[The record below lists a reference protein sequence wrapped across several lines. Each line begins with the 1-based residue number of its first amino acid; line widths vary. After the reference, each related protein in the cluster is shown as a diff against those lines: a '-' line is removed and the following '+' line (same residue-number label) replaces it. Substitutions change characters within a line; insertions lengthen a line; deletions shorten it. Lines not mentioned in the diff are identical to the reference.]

1 MLLSL
6 SLSAAAAAKSLSFT
20 DRLILWLHIAF
31 VIFTIGPVTVAIM
44 STPRYI
50 RARNLNVV
58 RYLYRTTRIF
68 VLISLGVLVF
78 GIVLAQQLNDFAKPW
93 LTISMTLFV
102 VAIVLLAIVLRDQR
116 KAIGALETAEAADA
130 LPPGATL
137 APVTGAAAAPVTG
150 AAAAP
155 VTGAAAVPAPGA
167 AGAPV
172 PDASPEAA
180 DDAHAAGQPEPTPAA
195 AVAQARHVATVER
208 GRITTLGA
216 VVAVDWLVI
225 LVLMVWH

>member
-6 SLSAAAAAKSLSFT
+6 SLSAAAAARSLSFT
-20 DRLILWLHIAF
+20 DKLVIWLHIAF

-50 RARNLNVV
+50 RARNLTVV

-78 GIVLAQQLNDFAKPW
+78 GIVAAQQLDDFAKPW
-93 LTISMTLFV
+93 LTISLTLFV
-102 VAIVLLAIVLRDQR
+102 VAIVLLVLVLRDQR
-116 KAIGALETAEAADA
+116 KSIGALETAEAADA

-137 APVTGAAAAPVTG
+137 APVTQAPVTQ
-150 AAAAP
+150 AP
-155 VTGAAAVPAPGA
+155 GGA
-167 AGAPV
+167 AGVPV
-172 PDASPEAA
+172 ADSSPEAL
-180 DDAHAAGQPEPTPAA
+180 DDATAAGQPVA
-195 AVAQARHVATVER
+195 AVAAAGGQVRQVATVER

-216 VVAVDWLVI
+216 IVAVDWLVI
-225 LVLMVWH
+225 LILMVWR

>member
-50 RARNLNVV
+50 RTRNLVVV

-102 VAIVLLAIVLRDQR
+102 VAIVLLVIVLRDQR
-116 KAIGALETAEAADA
+116 KSISALETAEAAEA

-137 APVTGAAAAPVTG
+137 APVTQ
-150 AAAAP
+150 
-155 VTGAAAVPAPGA
+155 A
-167 AGAPV
+167 AGAPAL
-172 PDASPEAA
+172 DTSPEAA
-180 DDAHAAGQPEPTPAA
+180 DDAHAAGQPAPAPAA
-195 AVAQARHVATVER
+195 AQARHVATVER

-225 LVLMVWH
+225 LVLMIWH

>member
-31 VIFTIGPVTVAIM
+31 VIFTIGPLTVAIM

-50 RARNLNVV
+50 RARNLTVV

-102 VAIVLLAIVLRDQR
+102 VAIVLLVIVLRDQR
-116 KAIGALETAEAADA
+116 KSIGALETAEAADA

-137 APVTGAAAAPVTG
+137 APVTGAAAA
-150 AAAAP
+150 AP
-155 VTGAAAVPAPGA
+155 VTGGA
-167 AGAPV
+167 GEPV
-172 PDASPEAA
+172 PTLDASPEAA
-180 DDAHAAGQPEPTPAA
+180 DSAHAAGQPDPTPTAA
-195 AVAQARHVATVER
+195 AAQARHVATVER

-225 LVLMVWH
+225 LVLMIWH

>member
-6 SLSAAAAAKSLSFT
+6 SMSAAAAVKSLSFT

-31 VIFTIGPVTVAIM
+31 VIFTIGPVTAAIM

-50 RARNLNVV
+50 RARNLIVV

-78 GIVLAQQLNDFAKPW
+78 GIVLAQQLHDFAKPW

-102 VAIVLLAIVLRDQR
+102 VALVLLIIVLRDQR
-116 KAIGALETAEAADA
+116 KAITAMETAEAADT
-130 LPPGATL
+130 LPPGATM
-137 APVTGAAAAPVTG
+137 APAAAAGGPQAP
-150 AAAAP
+150 AA
-155 VTGAAAVPAPGA
+155 
-167 AGAPV
+167 
-172 PDASPEAA
+172 DASPEAV
-180 DDAHAAGQPEPTPAA
+180 DDAAAAGQPAPAQPAA
-195 AVAQARHVATVER
+195 AALSRHVATVER

-216 VVAVDWLVI
+216 VVTADWLII
-225 LVLMVWH
+225 LVLMVWR

>member
-6 SLSAAAAAKSLSFT
+6 SLSAAAAVKSLSFT
-20 DRLILWLHIAF
+20 DRLVLWLHIAF

-50 RARNLNVV
+50 RARNLIVV

-102 VAIVLLAIVLRDQR
+102 VAIVLLVLVLRDQR
-116 KAIGALETAEAADA
+116 KSITALETAEAADA
-130 LPPGATL
+130 LPPGATM
-137 APVTGAAAAPVTG
+137 AAAAAASP
-150 AAAAP
+150 AAA
-155 VTGAAAVPAPGA
+155 GVPAA
-167 AGAPV
+167 
-172 PDASPEAA
+172 DASPEAV
-180 DDAHAAGQPEPTPAA
+180 DDATAAGQPEPTQPV
-195 AVAQARHVATVER
+195 AVAQARQVATVER

-216 VVAVDWLVI
+216 VVTIDWLII
-225 LVLMVWH
+225 LILMVWR

>member
-1 MLLSL
+1 MFLSL
-6 SLSAAAAAKSLSFT
+6 SLAAAAAAKSPSFT
-20 DRLILWLHIAF
+20 DKLILWLHIAF
-31 VIFTIGPVTVAIM
+31 AIFTIGPVTVAIM

-50 RARNLNVV
+50 RARNLIVV

-102 VAIVLLAIVLRDQR
+102 VAIVLLVIVLRDQR
-116 KAIGALETAEAADA
+116 KSISALETAEAAA
-130 LPPGATL
+130 APPAGATL
-137 APVTGAAAAPVTG
+137 APV
-150 AAAAP
+150 
-155 VTGAAAVPAPGA
+155 
-167 AGAPV
+167 AGAPA
-172 PDASPEAA
+172 PALDTSPEAA
-180 DDAHAAGQPEPTPAA
+180 DDAHAAGQPATA
-195 AVAQARHVATVER
+195 AVTQARHVATVER

>member
-6 SLSAAAAAKSLSFT
+6 SMSAAAAVKSLSFT

-31 VIFTIGPVTVAIM
+31 VIFTIGPVTAAIM

-50 RARNLNVV
+50 RARNLIVV

-78 GIVLAQQLNDFAKPW
+78 GIVLAQQLDDFAKPW

-102 VAIVLLAIVLRDQR
+102 VALVLLIIVLRDQR
-116 KAIGALETAEAADA
+116 KAITAMETAEAADT
-130 LPPGATL
+130 LPPGATM
-137 APVTGAAAAPVTG
+137 APAAAAAGPQ
-150 AAAAP
+150 AP
-155 VTGAAAVPAPGA
+155 AT
-167 AGAPV
+167 
-172 PDASPEAA
+172 DASPEAV
-180 DDAHAAGQPEPTPAA
+180 DDATAAGQPAA
-195 AVAQARHVATVER
+195 AQPDAAALSRHVATVER

-216 VVAVDWLVI
+216 VITADWLII
-225 LVLMVWH
+225 LVLMVWR

>member
-1 MLLSL
+1 
-6 SLSAAAAAKSLSFT
+6 
-20 DRLILWLHIAF
+20 
-31 VIFTIGPVTVAIM
+31 M

-50 RARNLNVV
+50 RARNLTVV

-102 VAIVLLAIVLRDQR
+102 VAIVLLVIVLRDQR
-116 KAIGALETAEAADA
+116 KSIGALETAEAADA

-137 APVTGAAAAPVTG
+137 APVTGAAGGP
-150 AAAAP
+150 
-155 VTGAAAVPAPGA
+155 PAL
-167 AGAPV
+167 
-172 PDASPEAA
+172 DASPEAA
-180 DDAHAAGQPEPTPAA
+180 DDAHAAGQPEPTPVAA
-195 AVAQARHVATVER
+195 TAQARHVATVER

>member
-31 VIFTIGPVTVAIM
+31 VIFTIGPLTVAIM

-50 RARNLNVV
+50 RARNLTVV

-68 VLISLGVLVF
+68 VLISLFVLVF

-102 VAIVLLAIVLRDQR
+102 VAIVLLVIVLRDQR
-116 KAIGALETAEAADA
+116 KSIGALETAEAADA

-137 APVTGAAAAPVTG
+137 AAVT
-150 AAAAP
+150 
-155 VTGAAAVPAPGA
+155 GA

-172 PDASPEAA
+172 TGPAGAAVTEPAGAAVTEPAGAPALDASPEAA
-180 DDAHAAGQPEPTPAA
+180 GDAHASGQPAGVAA
-195 AVAQARHVATVER
+195 GAQARHVATVER

-225 LVLMVWH
+225 LVLMIWH

>member
-1 MLLSL
+1 MLPSLTLSL
-6 SLSAAAAAKSLSFT
+6 GAAAAAATSLSFG

-31 VIFTIGPVTVAIM
+31 AIFTIGPVTVAIM

-50 RARNLNVV
+50 RARNLTVV

-78 GIVLAQQLNDFAKPW
+78 GVVLAQQLDDFAKPW
-93 LTISMTLFV
+93 LSIAMTLFV
-102 VAIVLLAIVLRDQR
+102 VAIVLLVIVLRDQR
-116 KAIGALETAEAADA
+116 KSISALETAEAADA

-137 APVTGAAAAPVTG
+137 TPVAA
-150 AAAAP
+150 
-155 VTGAAAVPAPGA
+155 A
-167 AGAPV
+167 AGAPAL
-172 PDASPEAA
+172 DMSPEALDA
-180 DDAHAAGQPEPTPAA
+180 AHAAGQPEPAPQVAA
-195 AVAQARHVATVER
+195 AQARHVATVER
-208 GRITTLGA
+208 GRIATLGA

>member
-6 SLSAAAAAKSLSFT
+6 SLAAAAAAKSLSFT
-20 DRLILWLHIAF
+20 DKLILWLHIAF
-31 VIFTIGPVTVAIM
+31 AIFTIGPVTVAIM

-50 RARNLNVV
+50 RARNLIVV

-68 VLISLGVLVF
+68 VLIALGVLVF

-102 VAIVLLAIVLRDQR
+102 VALVLLVIVLRDQR
-116 KAIGALETAEAADA
+116 KSIGALETAEAADA

-137 APVTGAAAAPVTG
+137 APVAGAA
-150 AAAAP
+150 
-155 VTGAAAVPAPGA
+155 PAPA
-167 AGAPV
+167 L
-172 PDASPEAA
+172 DASPEAL
-180 DDAHAAGQPEPTPAA
+180 DDAHAAGQPAPAA
-195 AVAQARHVATVER
+195 TAAVTQARHVATVER
-208 GRITTLGA
+208 GRITTIGA

>member
-6 SLSAAAAAKSLSFT
+6 SLSATAAARSLSFT
-20 DRLILWLHIAF
+20 DKLVIWLHIAF

-50 RARNLNVV
+50 RARNLTVV

-78 GIVLAQQLNDFAKPW
+78 GIVAAQQLDDFAKPW

-102 VAIVLLAIVLRDQR
+102 VAIVLLVIVLRDQR
-116 KAIGALETAEAADA
+116 KSIGALETAEAADA

-137 APVTGAAAAPVTG
+137 APVTQAPVTP
-150 AAAAP
+150 AP
-155 VTGAAAVPAPGA
+155 VTPAPVTPAPGGA
-167 AGAPV
+167 AGVPV
-172 PDASPEAA
+172 ADSSPEAL
-180 DDAHAAGQPEPTPAA
+180 DDATAAGQPVA
-195 AVAQARHVATVER
+195 AVAAAGGQVRQVATVER

-225 LVLMVWH
+225 LILMVWR

>member
-31 VIFTIGPVTVAIM
+31 AIFTIGPVTVAIM

-50 RARNLNVV
+50 RARNLTVV

-78 GIVLAQQLNDFAKPW
+78 GIILAQQLNDFAKPW

-102 VAIVLLAIVLRDQR
+102 VAIVLLVIVLRDQR
-116 KAIGALETAEAADA
+116 KSIGALETAEAADA

-137 APVTGAAAAPVTG
+137 APVTGAAA
-150 AAAAP
+150 
-155 VTGAAAVPAPGA
+155 VPAL
-167 AGAPV
+167 
-172 PDASPEAA
+172 DASPEAA

-208 GRITTLGA
+208 GRIATLGA

>member
-6 SLSAAAAAKSLSFT
+6 SFSAAAAAKSLSFT

-31 VIFTIGPVTVAIM
+31 VIFTIGPLTVAIM

-50 RARNLNVV
+50 RGRNLTVV

-102 VAIVLLAIVLRDQR
+102 VAIVLLVIVLRDQR
-116 KAIGALETAEAADA
+116 RSIGALETAEAADA

-137 APVTGAAAAPVTG
+137 AAVTGAAG
-150 AAAAP
+150 AA
-155 VTGAAAVPAPGA
+155 VTEP
-167 AGAPV
+167 AGAPAL
-172 PDASPEAA
+172 DASPEAA
-180 DDAHAAGQPEPTPAA
+180 GDAHAAGQPAPVATGAQPAPGTVAA
-195 AVAQARHVATVER
+195 AAQARHVATVER

-225 LVLMVWH
+225 LVLMIWH

>member
-1 MLLSL
+1 MFLSL
-6 SLSAAAAAKSLSFT
+6 SLAAAAAAKSLSFT
-20 DRLILWLHIAF
+20 DKLILWLHIAF
-31 VIFTIGPVTVAIM
+31 AIFTIGPVTVAIM
-44 STPRYI
+44 TTPRYI
-50 RARNLNVV
+50 RARNLIVV

-78 GIVLAQQLNDFAKPW
+78 GIVLAQQRDDFAKPW

-102 VAIVLLAIVLRDQR
+102 VAIVLLVIVLRDQR
-116 KAIGALETAEAADA
+116 KSIGALETAAAADA

-137 APVTGAAAAPVTG
+137 APV
-150 AAAAP
+150 
-155 VTGAAAVPAPGA
+155 
-167 AGAPV
+167 AGAPAPAV
-172 PDASPEAA
+172 EPSPEAA
-180 DDAHAAGQPEPTPAA
+180 DDAHAAGQPAPAETA
-195 AVAQARHVATVER
+195 AVTQARHVATVER

>member
-6 SLSAAAAAKSLSFT
+6 SLAAAAGAKSLSFT
-20 DRLILWLHIAF
+20 DRLVLWLHIAF
-31 VIFTIGPVTVAIM
+31 AIFTIGPVTVAIM

-50 RARNLNVV
+50 RARNLTVV

-102 VAIVLLAIVLRDQR
+102 VAIVLLVIVLRDQR
-116 KAIGALETAEAADA
+116 KSIGALETAEAADA
-130 LPPGATL
+130 LPPGATP
-137 APVTGAAAAPVTG
+137 APVTGAAGGT
-150 AAAAP
+150 
-155 VTGAAAVPAPGA
+155 PAL
-167 AGAPV
+167 
-172 PDASPEAA
+172 DASPEAA
-180 DDAHAAGQPEPTPAA
+180 DDAHAAGQPEPTPVAA
-195 AVAQARHVATVER
+195 AAQARHVATVER